1 MSSEENSTP
10 RRFVVEAVTHD
21 ADTGSSNTV
30 RRQRASNASAS
41 SCSSIMEE
49 IEMSPEDNNNN
60 NGEARKVSLK
70 LPDEDEKEGRKKSA
84 AGSEEGGGVDKKK
97 MSYRKR
103 SSFLLTPRPLK
114 HYLTREV
121 LPHVDNYR
129 NRMSFHKGKPSDG
142 YKILS
147 THSTNLFVS
156 REARP
161 LKTDSGRA
169 S

>member
-10 RRFVVEAVTHD
+10 RRFVIEAVTHD

-49 IEMSPEDNNNN
+49 IEMSPEDNNN

-129 NRMSFHKGKPSDG
+129 NRMSFHKGKPSTY
-142 YKILS
+142 YKVFS
-147 THSTNLFVS
+147 NVFVS